1 MKITVVGTGYVGLV
15 LGTCMADLGHVVV
28 GVDNDERKIEALK
41 AGKVPIYEPG
51 LDQLLERNTREGRL
65 TFTRDVDGALSEA
78 RVVFIA
84 VGTPSA
90 KDGSADLS
98 GVFAVASAIARN
110 ASGHVTVINKSTVPV
125 GTAEKV
131 RAILAA
137 EMKHTFDVVSNP
149 EFLKEGAAI
158 DDFLRPDRIVC
169 GVSSDRARLVMEEL
183 YAPLVRTGKPLI
195 FMDNK
200 SAEITKYAAN
210 AFLATK
216 ISFMNEIAE
225 LCTRVGGD
233 VEMVRKGA
241 GSDSRIGMRFLFPGA
256 GYGGSCFP
264 KDVRALVE
272 TAREHGYE
280 MQVVKA
286 VEAVNEE
293 QKAKLAEMVIA
304 RFGADL
310 SGMTIAVWGLSFKP
324 ETDDMREAPS
334 LVVVDRLL
342 AAGAKV
348 VAYDPESQ
356 HEARRVIGD
365 KISYAQRPMEAVDGA
380 DALVIVTEWNEFRA
394 PDFAEL
400 KSRMKRAIAFDG
412 RNIWNP
418 ADVRSHGFEYR
429 CFGRA

>member
-15 LGTCMADLGHVVV
+15 LVTCMADLGHVVV

-98 GVFAVASAIARN
+98 GVFAVARAVARN

-125 GTAEKV
+125 GTAEHV

-169 GVSSDRARLVMEEL
+169 GVSSDRAKAVMEEL

-272 TAREHGYE
+272 TARAHGYE

-286 VEAVNEE
+286 VEAVNES

-304 RFGADL
+304 RFGPDL
-310 SGMTIAVWGLSFKP
+310 RGLTIAVWGLSFKP

-342 AAGAKV
+342 AAGARV

-380 DALVIVTEWNEFRA
+380 DALVVVTEWNEFRS
-394 PDFAEL
+394 PDFDEL
-400 KSRMKRAIAFDG
+400 KTRMKQAIAFDG

-418 ADVRSHGFEYR
+418 ADVRAHGFEYR